1 MIDILNTLIL
11 ILLLFDGFLL
21 LVFGLKKLSLLK
33 KQKDLLREIEREK
46 VRLSRA
52 VSSRKKDDDVEER

>member
-1 MIDILNTLIL
+1 MINILNTLIL

-21 LVFGLKKLSLLK
+21 LIFGLKKLSLLR

-52 VSSRKKDDDVEER
+52 VSDWEEDDNAEER

>member
-21 LVFGLKKLSLLK
+21 LIFGLKKLSLLK

-52 VSSRKKDDDVEER
+52 VSDWKEDDDVEEQ

>member
-1 MIDILNTLIL
+1 MIDTLNTLIL

-52 VSSRKKDDDVEER
+52 VSSRKKDDDTKGC

>member
-1 MIDILNTLIL
+1 MTDILNTLIL

-52 VSSRKKDDDVEER
+52 VSSRKKDDNAKRR

>member
-52 VSSRKKDDDVEER
+52 VSDREEEDDAEGR